1 MTINCPELIAFDFD
15 ETIVAC
21 NSDTYINQLTPDGSI
36 PQSIYD
42 QRQPDN
48 WTGYMQNVFQYL
60 NQCKVGES
68 QMKKCL
74 ETMPLVDGIKELILN
89 CRNSGPHKYELIIIS
104 DANTFFINHF
114 LQFHQL
120 DRAFR

>member
-1 MTINCPELIAFDFD
+1 MTINYPELIAFDFD

-21 NSDTYINQLTPDGSI
+21 NSDTYINQLAPDGSI
-36 PQSIYD
+36 PQEIYD
-42 QRQPDN
+42 QIQPDN
-48 WTGYMQNVFQYL
+48 WTGYMQNVFEYL